1 MKITTNWQPRDLEM
15 WHALPKEVQKDF
27 DYLDEGQK
35 FQDRFVEYK
44 GEWYDA
50 IDTQRIQVEPRNERR
65 MGWAMTVEPTHPFA
79 DWDAITT
86 ESAFSG
92 VLFKWTT
99 DDRIIVG
106 RYYA

>member
-1 MKITTNWQPRDLEM
+1 MKITTNWQPRGLEM

-50 IDTQRIQVEPRNERR
+50 LDAQSITTNVQEMFR
-65 MGWAMTVEPTHPFA
+65 MGWSMRVNPDHPFA
-79 DWDAITT
+79 KWDSIIT
-86 ESAFSG
+86 ESYFSG